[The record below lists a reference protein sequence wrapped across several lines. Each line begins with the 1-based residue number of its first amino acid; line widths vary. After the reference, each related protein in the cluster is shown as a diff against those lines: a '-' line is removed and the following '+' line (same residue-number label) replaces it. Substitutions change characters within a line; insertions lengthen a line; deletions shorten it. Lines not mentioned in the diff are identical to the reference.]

1 MSIKKQLFLAMIFI
15 SIFALIGSVFSST
28 YNSRLYLVEQLHQ
41 KNQDNANALA
51 ISLSQPEND
60 FVKIKL
66 AVSAQFDTGNYEKI
80 WFKDNRGEIVV
91 EKKSSEIINSAPDW
105 FIHAILLEVPVGQ
118 SKVTAGWKQLGT
130 IYLVSQKKYAYEALW
145 KSTVDS
151 FWISFLSIA
160 IGLVLAEILIN
171 KIKNPIE
178 QIVDHLKNIPEKKF
192 IESPS
197 TKVVELR
204 GLYEAVSATSRQLKK
219 VFEDEEKQLEALK
232 QKLNYDE
239 LTGSMN
245 RDFVLS
251 KLKENLNDD
260 EFKYNGCA
268 IFRLLNLAEI
278 NQQKGRKYG
287 DLLLKEMARALE
299 GYVSTTKMGYV
310 GRLSNTD
317 FLAVFANEDLEHF
330 VEFVKDGLLHEL
342 GIDYQE
348 KEYLAIGVSDL
359 CHGEQVGKVLSRVDI
374 ALAEAEIVG
383 KNGLCFKYR
392 KTFQEDHEY
401 LNNVRDYFNLINQAF
416 AEKSFK
422 LSFYP
427 LNSISGELV
436 HFEAAL
442 QISMVGGVLLP
453 ASKFLPIAER
463 MGVRERLDLIAL
475 ELAIDALNNDANLT
489 GVAVNL
495 SHSVLLD
502 SSLMA
507 FVRKIMGKQKL
518 LSRLSIDIPEFLV
531 HQHPALISE
540 LTAYL
545 HKLNVR
551 VGIKHFRDCLNEIT
565 IIKSIGLDYIKVDRL
580 LIRNLS
586 KQDDAKVMVQ
596 GLVDLAHQVG
606 LMLYAEGIETEAE
619 IAHVK
624 MLNFDGMVGKG
635 IIGFNN

>member
-1 MSIKKQLFLAMIFI
+1 
-15 SIFALIGSVFSST
+15 
-28 YNSRLYLVEQLHQ
+28 
-41 KNQDNANALA
+41 
-51 ISLSQPEND
+51 
-60 FVKIKL
+60 
-66 AVSAQFDTGNYEKI
+66 
-80 WFKDNRGEIVV
+80 
-91 EKKSSEIINSAPDW
+91 
-105 FIHAILLEVPVGQ
+105 
-118 SKVTAGWKQLGT
+118 
-130 IYLVSQKKYAYEALW
+130 
-145 KSTVDS
+145 
-151 FWISFLSIA
+151 
-160 IGLVLAEILIN
+160 
-171 KIKNPIE
+171 
-178 QIVDHLKNIPEKKF
+178 
-192 IESPS
+192 
-197 TKVVELR
+197 
-204 GLYEAVSATSRQLKK
+204 
-219 VFEDEEKQLEALK
+219 
-232 QKLNYDE
+232 
-239 LTGSMN
+239 
-245 RDFVLS
+245 
-251 KLKENLNDD
+251 
-260 EFKYNGCA
+260 
-268 IFRLLNLAEI
+268 
-278 NQQKGRKYG
+278 
-287 DLLLKEMARALE
+287 
-299 GYVSTTKMGYV
+299 
-310 GRLSNTD
+310 
-317 FLAVFANEDLEHF
+317 
-330 VEFVKDGLLHEL
+330 
-342 GIDYQE
+342 
-348 KEYLAIGVSDL
+348 
-359 CHGEQVGKVLSRVDI
+359 
-374 ALAEAEIVG
+374 
-383 KNGLCFKYR
+383 
-392 KTFQEDHEY
+392 
-401 LNNVRDYFNLINQAF
+401 
-416 AEKSFK
+416 
-422 LSFYP
+422 
-427 LNSISGELV
+427 
-436 HFEAAL
+436 
-442 QISMVGGVLLP
+442 MVGGVLLP